1 MLAISIA
8 NIVLTIWAVHR
19 TLKNQH
25 SLNAFASKLRWAIVF
40 LGGSEFFV
48 ALRFLGTGLLG
59 MYIAFVGGITAGLF
73 LFFADAAYYLG
84 KWILSMKNAAK
95 R

>member
-40 LGGSEFFV
+40 LGGSEFFCCAQISGNRTFRYV
-48 ALRFLGTGLLG
+48 LPSLVGLPQDYFCFSQMQHIIWG
-59 MYIAFVGGITAGLF
+59 NGSSV
-73 LFFADAAYYLG
+73 
-84 KWILSMKNAAK
+84 
-95 R
+95 